1 MQEELVFNADSESL
15 NDSHIHVQQHGDQVH
30 ITAPR
35 GCKTPAILAFLQDQP
50 VSYVPFNYAIQAVYD
65 MGDDFSSL
73 CTKRTRHQDLH
84 TTLNK
89 TIVKHKHTRQA
100 KSEEVSRMD
109 TRSHDAR
116 DIGAHVVSKPGTVPD
131 AGRRSASLHS
141 STMLRNS
148 EEVSRMDT
156 RSHEA
161 RDIGAHVV
169 NKPGTVPDAGRRSA
183 SLHSSTMLSKSEPK
197 SLLDSRSSETH
208 SSQALQ
214 EQTFHSAS
222 LHASHGDSLRQDL
235 AHHSARS
242 SSDGRGQDSTRSR
255 SSTHEVHSGNSPSS
269 SNDIF
274 TFGGDTPSRYKRTRH
289 VSSIDKVPSNK
300 RTRVSPESDSSSAR
314 RSDADPVAPGHPS
327 RATLFKAYSRSSASS
342 GWSCAPSPPG

>member
-1 MQEELVFNADSESL
+1 
-15 NDSHIHVQQHGDQVH
+15 
-30 ITAPR
+30 
-35 GCKTPAILAFLQDQP
+35 
-50 VSYVPFNYAIQAVYD
+50 
-65 MGDDFSSL
+65 
-73 CTKRTRHQDLH
+73 
-84 TTLNK
+84 
-89 TIVKHKHTRQA
+89 
-100 KSEEVSRMD
+100 
-109 TRSHDAR
+109 
-116 DIGAHVVSKPGTVPD
+116 
-131 AGRRSASLHS
+131 
-141 STMLRNS
+141 
-148 EEVSRMDT
+148 MDT

-300 RTRVSPESDSSSAR
+300 RTGVSPESDSSSAR
-314 RSDADPVAPGHPS
+314 RSVPSKKIVIAPDDGRVITH
-327 RATLFKAYSRSSASS
+327 TNTK
-342 GWSCAPSPPG
+342 WAPSFASWVPKVDLNALFGHTTSKQHKEFTQSIKSTSVRKYLYRRKVIIDICSGSNSL